1 VQMRVIIN
9 HNSCLSK

>member
-1 VQMRVIIN
+1 MIN